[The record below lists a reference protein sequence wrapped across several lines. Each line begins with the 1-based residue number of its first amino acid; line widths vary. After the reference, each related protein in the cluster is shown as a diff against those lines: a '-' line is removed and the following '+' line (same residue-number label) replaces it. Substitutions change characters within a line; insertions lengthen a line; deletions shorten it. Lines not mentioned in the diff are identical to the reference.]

1 MRKAALFYE
10 YTPLD
15 GDVFGKG
22 RRERIAELTDL
33 YPTVITRGNFAEQA
47 AALRDVEVIFGT
59 WGLFPFGAEHFE
71 KMPQLRAVF
80 YAAGNVKAFAQPL
93 IEREIVLTS
102 AWAMNAIA
110 TAQLVLGQILLTCRG
125 YYRGAR
131 RYRELQDTAQ
141 ARAFWRAG
149 ANGETIGLI
158 GMGWVAQR
166 LTEYLHQFG
175 FHVITN
181 DPYLSDERARQLG
194 VRKVSLQD
202 LFAQSYV
209 VSNHI
214 PDLPTTQGVLGRPLF
229 EKMRDGATFINSG
242 RGAQVIQPDLIAV
255 LQARPDL
262 TALLDVTHP
271 EPLPKD
277 SPLWSLPN
285 VVVSPHMGGTIGD
298 EVVRLADCAI
308 EEFIAWNTN
317 RALQYQVTKEIF
329 ATMG

>member
-1 MRKAALFYE
+1 MHKSALFYDH
-10 YTPLD
+10 TPLD
-15 GDVFGKG
+15 GDVFGAG
-22 RRERIAELTDL
+22 RRERIAELTEL
-33 YPTVITRGNFAEQA
+33 YPTVITRGNFAEHA
-47 AALRDVEVIFGT
+47 AGLRDVEVIFAT

-71 KMPQLRAVF
+71 NMPKLRAVF

-93 IEREIVLTS
+93 LDREIVLVS
-102 AWAMNAIA
+102 AWAMNAVA

-125 YYRGAR
+125 YYRGVR
-131 RYRELQDTAQ
+131 RYRELHDTAQ

-166 LTEYLHQFG
+166 LAEYLQQFG
-175 FHVITN
+175 FRVIAN
-181 DPYLSDERARQLG
+181 DPFLSDARAQQFG
-194 VRKVSLQD
+194 VRKVTLEE
-202 LFAQSYV
+202 LFAHSHV

-214 PDLPTTQGVLGRPLF
+214 PDLPTTRGVLGRALF
-229 EKMRDGATFINSG
+229 ETMRDGATFINSG
-242 RGAQVIQPDLIAV
+242 RGAQVIEPDLIAV

-277 SPLWSLPN
+277 SPLWTLPN

-298 EVVRLADCAI
+298 EVVRLADCAL
-308 EEFIAWNTN
+308 EEFTAWDAN
-317 RALQYQVTKEIF
+317 RPLRYQVTKEIF